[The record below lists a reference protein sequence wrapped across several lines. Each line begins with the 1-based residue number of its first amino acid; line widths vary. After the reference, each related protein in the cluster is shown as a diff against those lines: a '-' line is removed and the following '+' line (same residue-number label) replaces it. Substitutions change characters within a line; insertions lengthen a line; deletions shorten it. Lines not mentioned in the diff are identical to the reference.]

1 MFLAAA
7 TVTCGSLVATA
18 ADWPQWRGP
27 QRTGISTET
36 GLLQEWPAG
45 GPKLLWR
52 VNNIGSGF
60 STPSVIGDR
69 IYLLSNEGVANEY
82 VRALNASDGKQAW
95 STRIGKVGN
104 PDQQPAYPGTRSTPT
119 IDGDAL

>member
-1 MFLAAA
+1 MYPRRIALTILAVASA
-7 TVTCGSLVATA
+7 SLVGSA

-36 GLLQEWPAG
+36 GLLQEWPGA
-45 GPKLLWR
+45 GPKLIWQ

-60 STPSVIGDR
+60 STPSVVGDR
-69 IYLLSNEGVANEY
+69 VYLLGNEGLANEY
-82 VRALNASDGKQAW
+82 VRALNATDGKQVW

-104 PDQQPAYPGTRSTPT
+104 PD
-119 IDGDAL
+119 